1 MREPRQ
7 IVGPRHAHPPN
18 GDRACPRLAVT
29 IIRRLQSFTQWW
41 VRLNKPH
48 TQKFGHFPL
57 RTGLGSLPRHVADAL
72 AAEPATRAD
81 LWLARLGPLRPVM
94 RFALVAVWVG

>member
-18 GDRACPRLAVT
+18 GDRACRRLAVT

-41 VRLNKPH
+41 VRLNKLH
-48 TQKFGHFPL
+48 TQKFGHFPK
-57 RTGLGSLPRHVADAL
+57 H
-72 AAEPATRAD
+72 
-81 LWLARLGPLRPVM
+81 
-94 RFALVAVWVG
+94 VWVSAGGSRSTTTSGRTRRWIIGHHVLFSKTPPVIMWITLPL